1 MVFSTVK
8 YIPIYISIMIYIT
21 FFTQESLSLILF
33 NIYKNLLNIDMK
45 QMRIT
50 RLIYILEIIPNIK
63 WICFYIIL
71 YILIY

>member
-33 NIYKNLLNIDMK
+33 KYL
-45 QMRIT
+45 
-50 RLIYILEIIPNIK
+50 
-63 WICFYIIL
+63 
-71 YILIY
+71 